1 MIVALF
7 QEFSLSLIFLDVCP
21 PLFVKI
27 SFSGIETEQE
37 ICGISFSV
45 FCLSP
50 FLCSL
55 KRNPCSFPFCFER
68 FLNPIHHVS
77 LVLIPVNPV
86 LFTLLR
92 LFFFPLNIHVTKHSF
107 VNEISLTCCLSLHF
121 LISDLYAVTSSLH
134 LPIILS
140 AIHSRK
146 WSYLISV
153 LVPSWT
159 TALPKMSL
167 RFLVR

>member
-1 MIVALF
+1 MSACLEWLLLYF
-7 QEFSLSLIFLDVCP
+7 RSSLSLIFLDVCP

-45 FCLSP
+45 FCLTP

-68 FLNPIHHVS
+68 FLSPIHHIS
-77 LVLIPVNPV
+77 LVLILVNPV

-92 LFFFPLNIHVTKHSF
+92 LFFFSLNIHITKHSF
-107 VNEISLTCCLSLHF
+107 VNDFSLTSAFPYIFLF
-121 LISDLYAVTSSLH
+121 LICMLSPHLYIFPSSCLQF
-134 LPIILS
+134 IQENG
-140 AIHSRK
+140 AI
-146 WSYLISV
+146 
-153 LVPSWT
+153 
-159 TALPKMSL
+159 
-167 RFLVR
+167 